1 MHTSSSSLCIAISS
15 GFDLMV
21 VYDMLQL
28 HVATM
33 RKAKRAGSPENPI
46 SSDPLFGLL
55 LPYCAA
61 TEINLVNSAMTQDR
75 RHQLTMLSDDMISPP
90 RLTTQLDLL
99 LDNTGLDIVIP
110 ITLNLDGIP
119 LDGPSIQTLHKR
131 ADLVSRVEIE
141 PLLQTRGLDGGERA
155 GDGRSDQETQGGDGV
170 VVVGEVLAS
179 DNCE

>member
-1 MHTSSSSLCIAISS
+1 
-15 GFDLMV
+15 MV

-119 LDGPSIQTLHKR
+119 LDHPFRPSTNELTSLAESRSSHFCRREVWMEENELAMVVAIRRRREETAWLWLGR
-131 ADLVSRVEIE
+131 YWLRITVSR
-141 PLLQTRGLDGGERA
+141 
-155 GDGRSDQETQGGDGV
+155 
-170 VVVGEVLAS
+170 
-179 DNCE
+179 

>member
-1 MHTSSSSLCIAISS
+1 MISN
-15 GFDLMV
+15 DL
-21 VYDMLQL
+21 
-28 HVATM
+28 
-33 RKAKRAGSPENPI
+33 
-46 SSDPLFGLL
+46 
-55 LPYCAA
+55 
-61 TEINLVNSAMTQDR
+61 
-75 RHQLTMLSDDMISPP
+75 ISPP

-99 LDNTGLDIVIP
+99 LDNPGLDIVIP
-110 ITLNLDGIP
+110 ITLDLDRIS
-119 LDGPSIQTLHKR
+119 LDGPSVQTLHKR